1 MPGLR
6 LSVIAALMLSPAAT
20 ALAQSYPPPVQAE
33 LRDTVESCKPQK
45 PTFPK
50 GFLTRKDVNG
60 DGIPD
65 FILNYSGVACG
76 NNSSAFCG
84 SHGCSVQI
92 FASLPNGSFAKVLDM
107 LAFDVAVRHVHGRPA
122 IAVTA
127 VGCGKG
133 PATCVSVWN
142 GKEFKSVRRRQ

>member
-65 FILNYSGVACG
+65 FILDYSGVACG
-76 NNSSAFCG
+76 NDAPLNCG
-84 SHGCSVQI
+84 SHGCSIEV
-92 FASLPNGSFAKVLDM
+92 FASRPNGSFAKVFDIV
-107 LAFDVAVRHVHGRPA
+107 AFGVTPRHVKGRPA
-122 IAVTA
+122 LVLTA
-127 VGCGKG
+127 VGCA
-133 PATCVSVWN
+133 PATTCVALWN
-142 GKEFKSVRRRQ
+142 GRDFKLSRRR